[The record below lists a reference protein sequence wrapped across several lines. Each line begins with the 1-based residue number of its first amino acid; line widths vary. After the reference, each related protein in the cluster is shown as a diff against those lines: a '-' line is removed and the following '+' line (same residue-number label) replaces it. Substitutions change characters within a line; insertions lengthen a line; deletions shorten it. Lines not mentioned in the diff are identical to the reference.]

1 MVAHNY
7 RVSCGSA
14 VSKMKNS
21 GSDRNGA
28 DSCDE
33 AAQAQLA
40 ALCEHAPV
48 MLVLVDDQ
56 GRIVRANRAAAALA
70 GSQAEALRGQSVE
83 GLLRWGQDRHDSGT
97 CAVGED
103 CSACAL
109 HRAIQRALQQTAPH
123 PRFSVSPLR
132 VSNGE
137 SRAANLLV
145 SVARVVVANH
155 AMVLLCLE
163 DLTERQR
170 AEERVREQADL
181 LDIAHDAITVLDLD
195 GRVLYWNHAAE
206 KLYGWPVEEALGH
219 DASRLFF
226 EEVPLEFIQALEA
239 TLKYSA
245 WNGELHQVHRDGRP
259 VIVHS
264 RATLVRDA
272 ADRPKSILFVSTD
285 VTEKKSLE
293 ARFLRVQRLETI
305 GALASG
311 IAHDLNNVLAPVSM
325 AVDVL
330 RLHPR
335 DEQEQMLLQMLA
347 TSTQRGAAI
356 VRQLLTFSRGVEGA
370 RVRLRPKTLVREISK
385 IIQETFPKSIQLRVD
400 IPDEVWEVLGDP
412 TQIHQILL
420 NLCVNARDAMPQGG
434 ILSLSARNL
443 RLDKAAQGDNTEHP
457 SGPYVALEVADT
469 GTGMS
474 TEVLAKIFT
483 PFFTT
488 KPVGQGTGLGLSTV
502 RDIARNHGGFV
513 QVRSQSGQG
522 SRFTV
527 YFPAPEGQTAEVA
540 AADSPP
546 VPLGRGELVLVA
558 DDEQSILKLAK
569 HILET
574 HGYRVLAANDGR
586 EALAIFARHRP
597 AIRAVI
603 IDLMMPNL
611 DGPTAIRA
619 LRSHDPGLP
628 ILAVSGTSPNDNPL
642 LGNKC
647 GDISFLL
654 KPFTVQSL
662 LEAINAALRHPVI
675 AAPAPPPPEPRPPRA
690 ESCMPQVFPARADRG
705 G

>member
-1 MVAHNY
+1 MVAGHD
-7 RVSCGSA
+7 RVVCGLA
-14 VSKMKNS
+14 VSKMNNS
-21 GSDRNGA
+21 GSQRNGA
-28 DSCDE
+28 DSYGE
-33 AAQAQLA
+33 AAQAELA
-40 ALCEHAPV
+40 AIYEHAPV
-48 MLVLVDDQ
+48 ILVLVDDQ
-56 GRIVRANRAAAALA
+56 GRIVRANRAAAVLA
-70 GSQAEALRGQSVE
+70 DSQTEALRGKPVE
-83 GLLRWGQDRHDSGT
+83 ALLRWTQGRHDSRT
-97 CAVGED
+97 CTVGED

-109 HRAIQRALQQTAPH
+109 RRAIERTLQQTAPH

-132 VSNGE
+132 VANGE

-145 SVARVVVANH
+145 SVARVVVANR

-163 DLTERQR
+163 DLTERHR
-170 AEERVREQADL
+170 AEERVREQAGL

-195 GRVLYWNHAAE
+195 GRVLYWNYAAE

-226 EEVPLEFIQALEA
+226 EEVPSEFIQALEA
-239 TLKYSA
+239 ALKYGA
-245 WNGELHQVHRDGRP
+245 WNGELRQVHRDGRP

-264 RATLVRDA
+264 RAALVRDA

-335 DEQEQMLLQMLA
+335 NEQEQMLLQMLA
-347 TSTQRGAAI
+347 TSTQRGASI

-370 RVRLRPKTLVREISK
+370 RVRLRPKTLIKEISK

-400 IPDEVWEVLGDP
+400 IHDEVWEVLGDP

-420 NLCVNARDAMPQGG
+420 NLCVNARDAMPEGG
-434 ILSLSARNL
+434 ILTLSARNL
-443 RLDKAAQGDNTEHP
+443 RLDQPAQGDNAERQ
-457 SGPYVALEVADT
+457 SGPHVALEVADT
-469 GTGMS
+469 GTGMGP
-474 TEVLAKIFT
+474 EVLGKIFT

-527 YFPAPEGQTAEVA
+527 YFPAPEGQTAEIA

-546 VPLGRGELVLVA
+546 VALGRGELVLVA

-574 HGYRVLAANDGR
+574 HGYRVLAAGDGL
-586 EALAIFARHRP
+586 EALAIFSRHRP

-611 DGPTAIRA
+611 DGPTAIKA

-628 ILAVSGTSPNDNPL
+628 ILAVSGTSPNDNPQS
-642 LGNKC
+642 GNPC
-647 GDISFLL
+647 GDVSFLL
-654 KPFTVQSL
+654 KPFTVRSL
-662 LEAINAALRHPVI
+662 LEAISAALRHPVL
-675 AAPAPPPPEPRPPRA
+675 AAPAPPPPEPL
-690 ESCMPQVFPARADRG
+690 PARIE
-705 G
+705 

>member
-1 MVAHNY
+1 MVAHND
-7 RVSCGSA
+7 RVARGLA
-14 VSKMKNS
+14 VSKMNNS
-21 GSDRNGA
+21 GSHRNGT
-28 DSCDE
+28 DSPDE
-33 AAQAQLA
+33 ATQAELA
-40 ALCEHAPV
+40 AICEHAPV
-48 MLVLVDDQ
+48 ILVLVDEQ
-56 GRIVRANRAAAALA
+56 HCIVRANRAAAALA
-70 GSQAEALRGQSVE
+70 GSQGEALSGQPVE
-83 GLLRWGQDRHDSGT
+83 VLLRWMEGRHDWRR
-97 CAVGED
+97 CAVGQD
-103 CSACAL
+103 CSPCAL
-109 HRAIQRALQQTAPH
+109 HRAIERTLQQSAPH
-123 PRFSVSPLR
+123 PRFPLSPLR

-137 SRAANLLV
+137 SRAATLV
-145 SVARVVVANH
+145 SVARVVVAGR

-163 DLTERQR
+163 DVTERQR

-181 LDIAHDAITVLDLD
+181 LNIAHDAITVLDLD

-206 KLYGWPVEEALGH
+206 RLYGWPVEEALGR

-226 EEVPLEFIQALEA
+226 EEVPAEFIQALEA
-239 TLKYSA
+239 TLKYGA
-245 WNGELHQVHRDGRP
+245 WNGELRQVHRDGRP

-272 ADRPKSILFVSTD
+272 AGRSKSILFVSTD

-305 GALASG
+305 GTMASG

-335 DEQEQMLLQMLA
+335 DEQERMLLQILA

-370 RVRLRPKTLVREISK
+370 RIRLRPKALIREISK
-385 IIQETFPKSIQLRVD
+385 IIQRTFPKSIQLRVD
-400 IPDEVWEVLGDP
+400 MNDEIREILGDP

-434 ILSLSARNL
+434 TLTLSARNVC
-443 RLDKAAQGDNTEHP
+443 LDQPAQGDNTERQ
-457 SGPYVALEVADT
+457 SGPHVALEVADT
-469 GTGMS
+469 GTGMGP
-474 TEVLAKIFT
+474 EVLAKIFT

-513 QVRSQSGQG
+513 EVRSQSGQG
-522 SRFTV
+522 TRFTV
-527 YFPAPEGQTAEVA
+527 YFPAPEGQSTEIA
-540 AADSPP
+540 AADCPP
-546 VPLGRGELVLVA
+546 VCLGRGELVLVA

-574 HGYRVLAANDGR
+574 HGYRVLAAGDGR
-586 EALAIFARHRP
+586 EALAMFSRHRG

-611 DGPTAIRA
+611 DGPTAIKA

-628 ILAVSGTSPNDNPL
+628 ILAVSGTSPHDNPIS
-642 LGNKC
+642 GNQC
-647 GDISFLL
+647 GDVSFLL

-662 LEAINAALRHPVI
+662 LEAISAALRHPVPTA
-675 AAPAPPPPEPRPPRA
+675 AAPPAPEPR
-690 ESCMPQVFPARADRG
+690 RG
-705 G
+705 GTE

>member
-1 MVAHNY
+1 MVAHND
-7 RVSCGSA
+7 RVVRGLA
-14 VSKMKNS
+14 VSKMNNS
-21 GSDRNGA
+21 GSHRNGA
-28 DSCDE
+28 DSRE
-33 AAQAQLA
+33 AAAQAELA
-40 ALCEHAPV
+40 AIYEHAPV
-48 MLVLVDDQ
+48 ILVLVDDQ
-56 GRIVRANRAAAALA
+56 RRILRANRAAAVLA
-70 GSQAEALRGQSVE
+70 GSQAEALLGKPVE
-83 GLLRWGQDRHDSGT
+83 VLLRWTQGCHDGRTCAAGQD
-97 CAVGED
+97 
-103 CSACAL
+103 CSPCAL
-109 HRAIQRALQQTAPH
+109 HRAIERTLQQPAPQ
-123 PRFSVSPLR
+123 PRFSLCPLR
-132 VSNGE
+132 VANGE
-137 SRAANLLV
+137 SRATSLLASV
-145 SVARVVVANH
+145 SRVVVAGR

-163 DLTERQR
+163 DVTERQR

-181 LDIAHDAITVLDLD
+181 LDIAHDAISVLDLD

-226 EEVPLEFIQALEA
+226 EEVPAEFIQALEA

-245 WNGELHQVHRDGRP
+245 WNGELRQVHRDGRP

-272 ADRPKSILFVSTD
+272 AGRPKSILFVSTD

-305 GALASG
+305 GAMASG

-330 RLHPR
+330 RLRPR
-335 DEQEQMLLQMLA
+335 DGQEQMLLQILA

-370 RVRLRPKTLVREISK
+370 RVRLQPKALLREVSK

-400 IPDEVWEVLGDP
+400 IHDEIREVLGDP

-434 ILSLSARNL
+434 TLTLSARDV
-443 RLDKAAQGDNTEHP
+443 RLDQPAPGENAERQ
-457 SGPYVALEVADT
+457 SGPHVALEVADT
-469 GTGMS
+469 GTGMGP
-474 TEVLAKIFT
+474 EVLAKIFT

-513 QVRSQSGQG
+513 EVRSQSGQG

-527 YFPAPEGQTAEVA
+527 YFPAPEGQTAEIA
-540 AADSPP
+540 AADCPP
-546 VPLGRGELVLVA
+546 VCLGRGELVLVA

-574 HGYRVLAANDGR
+574 HGYRVLAAGDGR
-586 EALAIFARHRP
+586 EALAIFSRHR
-597 AIRAVI
+597 ASIRAVI

-611 DGPTAIRA
+611 DGPTAIKA

-642 LGNKC
+642 SGDQC
-647 GDISFLL
+647 GDVSFLL

-662 LEAINAALRHPVI
+662 LEAINAALRRPVPTP
-675 AAPAPPPPEPRPPRA
+675 PAPVALEPR
-690 ESCMPQVFPARADRG
+690 RG
-705 G
+705 GPA

>member
-1 MVAHNY
+1 MVAHND
-7 RVSCGSA
+7 RVFRGTA
-14 VSKMKNS
+14 LSKMNS
-21 GSDRNGA
+21 SASHRNGA
-28 DSCDE
+28 DPCDE

-40 ALCEHAPV
+40 AIYEHAPV
-48 MLVLVDDQ
+48 MLVLVDEE
-56 GRIVRANRAAAALA
+56 GGIVRANRAAAALA
-70 GSQAEALRGQSVE
+70 GAQADALRGKPVE
-83 GLLRWGQDRHDSGT
+83 CLLRWAQGRHDPRT
-97 CAVGED
+97 CALGED

-109 HRAIQRALQQTAPH
+109 HRAIHRTLQQGGPH

-132 VSNGE
+132 TANGE
-137 SRAANLLV
+137 PRAANLLV
-145 SVARVVVANH
+145 SVARVVVSSR

-195 GRVLYWNHAAE
+195 GRVRYWNHAAE

-226 EEVPLEFIQALEA
+226 EEVPSEFIQAIEA

-245 WNGELHQVHRDGRP
+245 WDGELRQVHRDGRP

-272 ADRPKSILFVSTD
+272 ANRPKSILFVSTD

-325 AVDVL
+325 AIDVL

-370 RVRLRPKTLVREISK
+370 RVRLRPKSLVKEISK

-400 IPDEVWEVLGDP
+400 IHDEVCEVLGDP

-434 ILSLSARNL
+434 ILTLSVRNL
-443 RLDKAAQGDNTEHP
+443 HLDQPALVDKTEHP
-457 SGPYVALEVADT
+457 AGPYVAFEVADT
-469 GTGMS
+469 GTGMGP
-474 TEVLAKIFT
+474 EVLAKIFT

-527 YFPAPEGQTAEVA
+527 YFPAPEGQTAETA
-540 AADSPP
+540 AVDSPP
-546 VPLGRGELVLVA
+546 VALGRGELVLVA

-574 HGYRVLAANDGR
+574 HGYRALTASDGR

-611 DGPTAIRA
+611 DGPTAIKA
-619 LRSHDPGLP
+619 LRSYDPGLP
-628 ILAVSGTSPNDNPL
+628 ILAVSGTSPNDNPVSA
-642 LGNKC
+642 NQSANV
-647 GDISFLL
+647 SFLL

-662 LEAINAALRHPVI
+662 LEAINTAIRRPAPPI
-675 AAPAPPPPEPRPPRA
+675 AAPRSPEPGPGCAGLCPK
-690 ESCMPQVFPARADRG
+690 
-705 G
+705 

>member
-1 MVAHNY
+1 MVALND
-7 RVSCGSA
+7 RVVCGLA
-14 VSKMKNS
+14 VSKMNNS
-21 GSDRNGA
+21 GSHRNGA
-28 DSCDE
+28 DSRDE
-33 AAQAQLA
+33 AAQAELA
-40 ALCEHAPV
+40 AICEHAPV
-48 MLVLVDDQ
+48 ILVLVDDQ
-56 GRIVRANRAAAALA
+56 HRIVRANRAAAALA
-70 GSQAEALRGQSVE
+70 GAQAEALRGKPVE
-83 GLLRWGQDRHDSGT
+83 ALLRWAPGRHDSRT
-97 CAVGED
+97 CAVGQD
-103 CSACAL
+103 CSPCAL
-109 HRAIQRALQQTAPH
+109 HRAIERTLQQPAPH
-123 PRFSVSPLR
+123 PRFSLSPLQ
-132 VSNGE
+132 VSNGD
-137 SRAANLLV
+137 SHAATLLA
-145 SVARVVVANH
+145 SVARAVVAGR
-155 AMVLLCLE
+155 AMVLLCLQ
-163 DLTERQR
+163 DLSERQR
-170 AEERVREQADL
+170 AEERIREQAAL
-181 LDIAHDAITVLDLD
+181 LDIANDAITVLDLD

-226 EEVPLEFIQALEA
+226 EEVPPEFIQALEA
-239 TLKYSA
+239 ALKYSA
-245 WNGELHQVHRDGRP
+245 WNGELRQVHRDGRP

-272 ADRPKSILFVSTD
+272 AGRPKSILFVSTD
-285 VTEKKSLE
+285 VTEKRSLE

-330 RLHPR
+330 RLR
-335 DEQEQMLLQMLA
+335 SQDEQEQMLLQILA

-370 RVRLRPKTLVREISK
+370 RVRLRPKTLIREISK

-400 IPDEVWEVLGDP
+400 VHEEVQEVLGDP

-434 ILSLSARNL
+434 TLTLSARNL
-443 RLDKAAQGDNTEHP
+443 LLDQPAQGDNAERH
-457 SGPYVALEVADT
+457 SGPHVALEVADT
-469 GTGMS
+469 GTGMGP
-474 TEVLAKIFT
+474 EVLAKIFT

-513 QVRSQSGQG
+513 EVRSQAGQG

-527 YFPAPEGQTAEVA
+527 YIPAPEGQTAEIA

-546 VPLGRGELVLVA
+546 VSLGRGELVLVA

-574 HGYRVLAANDGR
+574 HGYRVLAASDGR
-586 EALAIFARHRP
+586 EALAIFSRHRA

-642 LGNKC
+642 SGNKC
-647 GDISFLL
+647 GDVLI
-654 KPFTVQSL
+654 
-662 LEAINAALRHPVI
+662 
-675 AAPAPPPPEPRPPRA
+675 PP
-690 ESCMPQVFPARADRG
+690 
-705 G
+705 